1 MTEATSAVLSAPP
14 EPSTGEPNM
23 PERASQAFTTSASS
37 TPEPP
42 RPEPN
47 AAEPNAAEPSAAEP
61 NAAVPLPLDQFLLGD
76 CVTRMEGLP
85 SGSVALIFADPPYN
99 LSGKG
104 MQWEGKEMGGNW
116 YKVNEA
122 WDTMSREAY
131 GTFTERWLKEAVRL
145 LKPAGS
151 LYVCCT
157 LHNLGVL
164 MVTLEGLGMRCNNV
178 ITWYKP
184 NAMPSMTRRSY
195 THATEL
201 VLYFVKGPGWTYNY
215 DLLKTLNPDKRE
227 DGGTRQMRD
236 LWTFPLCQGKERLRG
251 PDKRALHP
259 TQKPEALVTRAVLA
273 SSLEGEVVLDP
284 FMGSGT
290 TAVVARRY
298 GRHFIGIERE
308 ARYIEAAAAR
318 LAQVSRVPLG
328 G

>member
-1 MTEATSAVLSAPP
+1 MTEAKSAVLSAPP
-14 EPSTGEPNM
+14 EPSPQAPSMKPPAGPQSTT
-23 PERASQAFTTSASS
+23 PESSVAES
-37 TPEPP
+37 TPRDLNTP
-42 RPEPN
+42 
-47 AAEPNAAEPSAAEP
+47 A
-61 NAAVPLPLDQFLLGD
+61 PLPLDQFLLGD
-76 CVTRMEGLP
+76 CVTLMEGLP
-85 SGSVALIFADPPYN
+85 SGSLDLIFADPPYN

-131 GTFTERWLKEAVRL
+131 GTFTEGWLKEAVRL
-145 LKPAGS
+145 LKPSGT

-236 LWTFPLCQGKERLRG
+236 LWTFPLCQGKERLRA
-251 PDKRALHP
+251 PDNRALHP

-273 SSLEGEVVLDP
+273 SSLEGGVVLDP

-308 ARYIEAAAAR
+308 ARYIEAAEAR
-318 LAQVSRVPLG
+318 LAQVARVPLG